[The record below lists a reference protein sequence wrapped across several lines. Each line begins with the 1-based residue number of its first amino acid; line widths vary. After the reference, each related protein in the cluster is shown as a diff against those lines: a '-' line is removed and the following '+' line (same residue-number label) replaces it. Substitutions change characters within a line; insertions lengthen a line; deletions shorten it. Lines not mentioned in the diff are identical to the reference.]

1 MVLSQYQTISRKK
14 TRSKDIDIYASCI
27 HLSNFLCVFHCNF
40 FKVIFPSYPN
50 FFHITID
57 IHFDGLHIKLR
68 TDRVRS
74 SVWDRAG
81 LCYLFCSLYVILT
94 VYDGL
99 NACIYLQIKYNLKKN
114 VRFALFSF
122 PPFFFSCLLSGWSIP
137 ITPLIAILNWNIFI
151 YFFYYLFVDFCCTDK
166 RFTQQW

>member
-1 MVLSQYQTISRKK
+1 MYSSFKFSMCVPLQFF
-14 TRSKDIDIYASCI
+14 
-27 HLSNFLCVFHCNF
+27 FL
-40 FKVIFPSYPN
+40 VIFPSYPN

-99 NACIYLQIKYNLKKN
+99 NACIYLQIKYNFKKN

-122 PPFFFSCLLSGWSIP
+122 PPFFILLFAERLVYSDNTFNCHFELKHIH
-137 ITPLIAILNWNIFI
+137 I
-151 YFFYYLFVDFCCTDK
+151 FFYYLFVDFCCRDE